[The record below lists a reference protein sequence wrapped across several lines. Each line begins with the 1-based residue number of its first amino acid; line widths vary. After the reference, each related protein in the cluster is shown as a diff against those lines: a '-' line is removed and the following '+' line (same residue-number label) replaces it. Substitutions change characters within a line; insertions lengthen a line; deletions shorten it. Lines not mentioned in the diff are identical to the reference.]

1 MINYNVSVPESKEI
15 AFQDF
20 LEMIGADYEKNTD
33 EFIISDELKKIL
45 DERLKEAQTTFIPAR
60 ESLDE
65 IREQYE
71 L

>member
-1 MINYNVSVPESKEI
+1 MINYNVSVPENKEI

-33 EFIISDELKKIL
+33 ELIISDELKKIL